1 MKTFAAAITAL
12 ALAAGPAIAQAP
24 TAASPARPSPVTAA
38 ASYDARVVDL
48 SRVLGGAHYLRILC
62 RGRGDQTWRD
72 AMTRLIDI
80 EASTPGPKRSA
91 MAEAF
96 NAGYRAEEERF
107 PACGPEAE
115 AVEAALKAKGRRLT
129 AALAAPHQQD

>member
-1 MKTFAAAITAL
+1 MKASAMAFVAL
-12 ALAAGPAIAQAP
+12 TLIVAQSGAQAP
-24 TAASPARPSPVTAA
+24 RQRPPAASTAASYET
-38 ASYDARVVDL
+38 RVIDL

-80 EASTPGPKRSA
+80 EAPVPGGRRSA

-96 NAGYRAEEERF
+96 NAGYRVEEERF
-107 PACGPEAE
+107 PACSPEAA
-115 AVEAALKAKGRRLT
+115 AVESALKAKGRRLSS
-129 AALAAPHQQD
+129 ALAAPHRED

>member
-1 MKTFAAAITAL
+1 MKAFAFAFAAL
-12 ALAAGPAIAQAP
+12 A
-24 TAASPARPSPVTAA
+24 VTAA
-38 ASYDARVVDL
+38 HSGAQTPSPRPAAAATGASYESRVIDL

-80 EASTPGPKRSA
+80 EAPAPGGRRSA
-91 MAEAF
+91 MADAF

-107 PACGPEAE
+107 PACSPEAE
-115 AVEAALKAKGRRLT
+115 AVESALKAKGRRLS
-129 AALAAPHQQD
+129 AALAAPHRQD